1 MKRRPPRKPRGNR
14 RPKSAGKPA
23 ARRLP
28 VNGPTVADADPLAD
42 ARIRP
47 LLERYCSLAGVK
59 QAALGSDHVKL
70 SLPQAEQPFFRGRER
85 LSLAFSLD
93 ALERDPDAE
102 IAVLGS
108 PFLSQL
114 IEAIRTRGAP
124 LARPNRALVRF
135 VPPLPKGEGDRG

>member
-1 MKRRPPRKPRGNR
+1 MKRPRKRRPKRASKVTAVAASAAGPSRGLSR
-14 RPKSAGKPA
+14 DSS
-23 ARRLP
+23 
-28 VNGPTVADADPLAD
+28 VADAASLAGADPLAD

-70 SLPQAEQPFFRGRER
+70 SLPQAEQPFFSGRER

-114 IEAIRTRGAP
+114 IEAIRTRA
-124 LARPNRALVRF
+124 ARLSLEIGRAHV
-135 VPPLPKGEGDRG
+135 